1 MDTVTTSI
9 QWRESAGSRAHL
21 IKSKQTEQTTNIDKG
36 RKMNTTTE
44 KTGTGEINPNLKT
57 DRITALED
65 YEKAIEILG
74 MVGYEGF
81 KRISKLILKAD
92 EKRGSTPLQSTFIED
107 LVDFN
112 RQATPQLQKE
122 LKIMQEEQVMKSFGE
137 AQDDYVKA
145 LEKANLAEQEMRD
158 FEELI
163 KRYGAEQRGETLETE
178 S

>member
-36 RKMNTTTE
+36 RKMHTTTE

-65 YEKAIEILG
+65 YEKAIGILD

-81 KRISKLILKAD
+81 KRIVTLIQEADEIRGVAMIRGLSDDIVDFDGQDTPYIQKQLRKLWEKKLLVSLEEAGVDLYETQLEIAKRENELEILKTIHASH
-92 EKRGSTPLQSTFIED
+92 K
-107 LVDFN
+107 
-112 RQATPQLQKE
+112 
-122 LKIMQEEQVMKSFGE
+122 
-137 AQDDYVKA
+137 
-145 LEKANLAEQEMRD
+145 
-158 FEELI
+158 
-163 KRYGAEQRGETLETE
+163 AEQRGETLETE